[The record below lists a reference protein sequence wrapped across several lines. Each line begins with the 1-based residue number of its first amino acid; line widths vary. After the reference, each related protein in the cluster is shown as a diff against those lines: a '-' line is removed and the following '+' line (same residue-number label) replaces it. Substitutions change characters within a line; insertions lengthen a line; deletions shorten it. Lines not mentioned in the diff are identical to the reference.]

1 MKIALAQMRVIAG
14 QPWKNFEKIKQW
26 INKARDQKCHIIAFP
41 EMCVGGYV
49 LADRWTEDSWCNHL
63 ASFNDR
69 ISELSENIIV
79 IYGNVFID
87 SSKKNKDGRTRKYNA
102 GFAFYNGKP
111 LGRSGSLPDGVVI
124 KSLLPNYRIFDDE
137 RYFFSLQEYAHDTDT
152 HIEELLQPFET
163 IIEGKT
169 VRFGVEICEDLWFN
183 DYRYKGKP
191 FNISKHLINNGA
203 SFIFNISSSPWT
215 YGKNRA
221 RNNRIQESFSDAG
234 RFVPFYYVN
243 CTGVQNNG
251 KNIIVF
257 DGDSTIYNEKADVVM
272 TCSEPF
278 AEELLIHRTDDT
290 IAPLK
295 KVPQP
300 LIKAKYQ
307 AILEGIRGMDD
318 IMGNSSFPYV
328 VGVSGG
334 IDSALTVCL
343 LSQAVGSKRIVAC
356 NLPTKYNSEMTRKI
370 AANLT
375 EKLSINMHS
384 IPIEELVNVNN
395 KLLDSFNP
403 GELNRENIQAKI
415 RGTSILS
422 NIAGI
427 LNGVMTCNGNK
438 VEIALGYT
446 TLYGD
451 VNGALAPL
459 GDLLKTEIFEMAL
472 FMNREIFGD
481 EVIPKA
487 LIPNESFEFEV
498 APSAELKNNQIDPM
512 KWGYHDA
519 LIRSFTDYQKTGA
532 ETILKWYMDGDLC
545 KHLSIPESLIRR
557 YGLDNPRMFIQD
569 LEWVMSSIQRSVYKR
584 IQAPPIIILSK
595 SSYGYDI
602 RESQLPLYF
611 TDKYNQLKKALLESS
626 H

>member
-1 MKIALAQMRVIAG
+1 MKIALAQMRVIPG
-14 QPWKNFEKIKQW
+14 QPWKNFEKMKLWIEEAREKQC
-26 INKARDQKCHIIAFP
+26 QIIAFP

-49 LADRWTEDSWCNHL
+49 LSDRWTEDSWCNHL
-63 ASFNDR
+63 ASFNKHLCN
-69 ISELSENIIV
+69 LSENIII
-79 IYGNVFID
+79 IYGNVFVD
-87 SSKKNKDGRTRKYNA
+87 STKKNKDGRTRKYNA
-102 GFAFYNGKP
+102 GFAWYNGKP
-111 LGRSGSLPDGVVI
+111 LSRQGDLPDGIVI

-152 HIEELLQPFET
+152 HIENLLQPFEAVIGGET
-163 IIEGKT
+163 I
-169 VRFGVEICEDLWFN
+169 RFGVEICEDLWFN
-183 DYRYKGKP
+183 DYRYKGKAL
-191 FNISKHLINNGA
+191 NISKYLIDNGA

-221 RNNRIQESFSDAG
+221 RNNRIQESYRDAG

-257 DGDSTIYNEKADVVM
+257 DGDSTIYNEKAEVVM
-272 TCSEPF
+272 ASAEPF
-278 AEELLIHRTDDT
+278 VEELMIHSTGAT
-290 IAPLK
+290 LKPFLKEPLH
-295 KVPQP
+295 P
-300 LIKAKYQ
+300 IKAKYQ
-307 AILEGIRGMDD
+307 AILEGIRGMDE
-318 IMGNSSFPYV
+318 IMGSSTFPYI

-343 LSQAVGSKRIVAC
+343 LSKAIGSHRVVAC

-375 EKLSINMHS
+375 GKLCISMHC
-384 IPIEELVNVNN
+384 IPIEDLVTVNN
-395 KLLDSFNP
+395 RLLDIFNP
-403 GELNRENIQAKI
+403 CELNRENIQAKI

-451 VNGALAPL
+451 VNGAIAPL
-459 GDLLKTEIFEMAL
+459 GDLLKTEIFEMASFL
-472 FMNREIFGD
+472 NREIFTE
-481 EVIPKA
+481 EVIPEA
-487 LIPNESFEFEV
+487 LIPDQSYQFKV
-498 APSAELKNNQIDPM
+498 APSAELRENQIDPM

-532 ETILKWYMDGDLC
+532 ETILKWYLDGELC
-545 KHLSIPESLIRR
+545 QRLSIPEQLLKR
-557 YGLDNPRMFIQD
+557 YGLDNPQVFVDD
-569 LEWVMSSIQRSVYKR
+569 LEWVVGSIQRSVYKR
-584 IQAPPIIILSK
+584 IQSPPIIILSK

-602 RESQLPLYF
+602 RESQLPVHF
-611 TDKYNQLKKALLESS
+611 TDRYNQLKEILLKRS
-626 H
+626 